1 MKKADM
7 KKQMK
12 DLQNRYE
19 QTRREA
25 ETYAALDKAIRQ
37 LQAFAN
43 QYDSRIQRAFLNNNV
58 NMAKAF
64 CAAKARW
71 KFMADK
77 IAEAKDNIQFRSCS
91 DAMLTAINPVAQ
103 YLEAANANSGTMVDF
118 DKLNKA
124 LLKSAE
130 IMQQTMIAVPNFVD
144 QMTGALQGAI
154 LPGVDDGSTVGELSP
169 AAQAEYDDQWAIFK
183 QTQAGASTIET
194 VADEKTDVTD
204 IDKMVDALRNGKK

>member
-19 QTRREA
+19 QNRREA
-25 ETYAALDKAIRQ
+25 ETYAALDKAVGQ
-37 LQAFAN
+37 LQAYAN
-43 QYDSRIQRAFLNNNV
+43 QHDSRIQRAFLNNNE
-58 NMAKAF
+58 NLAKAY
-64 CAAKARW
+64 CAAKAKV
-71 KFMADK
+71 KFLADK

-91 DAMLTAINPVAQ
+91 DAMLKAINPVAQ
-103 YLEAANANSGTMVDF
+103 YLEAANANSGAMVDF
-118 DKLNKA
+118 DKLNKE

-130 IMQQTMIAVPNFVD
+130 IIQQTMTAFPNFVD

-154 LPGVDDGSTVGELSP
+154 LPGLDDGSTAGKLSP
-169 AAQAEYDDQWAIFK
+169 EAQAEYDDQWAIFK
-183 QTQAGASTIET
+183 QTLAGASTIET

-204 IDKMVDALRNGKK
+204 IDKMVDELGKGKK

>member
-19 QTRREA
+19 QKRRES
-25 ETYAALDKAIRQ
+25 ETYAALDKAIGQ

-43 QYDSRIQRAFLNNNV
+43 QYDSRIQRAFMNNNE
-58 NMAKAF
+58 NLAKAY

-71 KFMADK
+71 KFFADK

-91 DAMLTAINPVAQ
+91 DAMLAAIDPVAQ
-103 YLEAANANSGTMVDF
+103 YLEAANANSGKTVDF
-118 DKLNKA
+118 EKLNKE

-130 IMQQTMIAVPNFVD
+130 IIQQTMIAFPNFVD
-144 QMTGALQGAI
+144 QMTGAMQGAAI
-154 LPGVDDGSTVGELSP
+154 LPGIDDGATAVALSP
-169 AAQAEYDDQWAIFK
+169 EAQAEYDDQWAIFK

-204 IDKMVDALRNGKK
+204 IDRMVDELGKK